1 MFYLQNPYS
10 LKLPLSWRAVRNFI
24 KSPAGDINY
33 RVNMSAFPED
43 FGEISFEVAT
53 DNSTDPVTV
62 EATVV
67 QFINQ
72 EVM

>member
-1 MFYLQNPYS
+1 M
-10 LKLPLSWRAVRNFI
+10 RNFI
-24 KSPAGDINY
+24 KSPAGDTNY

-53 DNSTDPVTV
+53 DNSKGPATV
-62 EATVV
+62 EAVVV
-67 QFINQ
+67 QVINQ

>member
-1 MFYLQNPYS
+1 
-10 LKLPLSWRAVRNFI
+10 VRNFI
-24 KSPAGDINY
+24 KFPAGDTNY

-53 DNSTDPVTV
+53 DISTGPVTV
-62 EATVV
+62 EAIVV

>member
-1 MFYLQNPYS
+1 M
-10 LKLPLSWRAVRNFI
+10 RNFI

-53 DNSTDPVTV
+53 DNSTGTATV
-62 EATVV
+62 ETIVV
-67 QFINQ
+67 EVIDQ